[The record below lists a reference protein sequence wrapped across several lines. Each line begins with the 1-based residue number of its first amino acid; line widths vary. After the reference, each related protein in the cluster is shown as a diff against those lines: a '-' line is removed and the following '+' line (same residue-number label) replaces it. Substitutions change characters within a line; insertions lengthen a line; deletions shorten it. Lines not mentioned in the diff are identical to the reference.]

1 MLASE
6 PHSRHPATVY
16 RPTGKENTMNG
27 KIDARGWLH
36 IERAGSMK
44 AQECPIFG
52 DARNVDSVRCGDWCP
67 LFGEPEKQETSFP
80 EGCHTTILL
89 CHERELTFD
98 TFTDERGG
106 VK

>member
-1 MLASE
+1 
-6 PHSRHPATVY
+6 
-16 RPTGKENTMNG
+16 MNG
-27 KIDARGWLH
+27 KIDAKGWIH
-36 IERAGSMK
+36 IERGGVMK
-44 AQECPIFG
+44 DCFCPYG
-52 DARNVDSVRCGDWCP
+52 AASSGVTRCGDWCP

>member
-1 MLASE
+1 
-6 PHSRHPATVY
+6 
-16 RPTGKENTMNG
+16 MNG
-27 KIDARGWLH
+27 KIERNGYLM
-36 IERAGSMK
+36 IERAGVMRT
-44 AQECPIFG
+44 QYCPFTARYH
-52 DARNVDSVRCGDWCP
+52 DAPVPCSDMCP

-106 VK
+106 VKP